1 MIIFAQCYGLCIL
14 GTHRTNRIKK
24 QKIDKIMSKKE
35 KETPILADEA
45 LGKSEAFVLNNRK
58 TITGVVLAVVLL
70 VVAYL
75 GYTKFI
81 LEPQNDEAN
90 KAMVVAVQNFEAGNH
105 AESLDGDGIN
115 MGTRAIADEYGNTKA
130 GNLAKAY
137 AGLSLAKQENYEE
150 AIQYLE
156 DFDGD
161 DAIVAQ
167 KVKHALGNC
176 YAHTGDTDKAISLI
190 LDAAN
195 SANNEAVTPFCL
207 RDVAA
212 MYEQQGKTAEA
223 VELYERIKKE
233 YPSCV
238 LVLTGEIDRQLNS
251 AK

>member
-1 MIIFAQCYGLCIL
+1 
-14 GTHRTNRIKK
+14 
-24 QKIDKIMSKKE
+24 MSKKQN
-35 KETPILADEA
+35 ETPILADEV
-45 LGKSEAFVLNNRK
+45 LGKSEAFVLKNK
-58 TITGVVLAVVLL
+58 KAITGTVFAIVVII
-70 VVAYL
+70 VAYL
-75 GYTKFI
+75 GHKHFI
-81 LEPQNDEAN
+81 LEPQNMEAS
-90 KAMVVAVQNFEAGNH
+90 KAMVTAVYNFEAGNY

-115 MGTRAIADEYGNTKA
+115 LGTKAIAEEYGNTDA

-137 AGLSLAKQENYEE
+137 AGLALAKMENYEE
-150 AIQYLE
+150 AIEYLS

-176 YAHTGDTDKAISLI
+176 YAHTGNADKALNLI

-207 RDVAA
+207 RDAAA
-212 MYEQQGKTAEA
+212 MYEQQGKTEKA

-238 LVLTGEIDRQLNS
+238 LVLTGEIERQLNS
-251 AK
+251 VK

>member
-1 MIIFAQCYGLCIL
+1 
-14 GTHRTNRIKK
+14 
-24 QKIDKIMSKKE
+24 MSKKQ

-45 LGKSEAFVLNNRK
+45 LGKSEEFVLKNKK
-58 TITGVVLAVVLL
+58 TITGVVLAIVVC

-75 GYTKFI
+75 GYSKFI
-81 LEPQNDEAN
+81 LEPQNIKAS

-105 AESLDGDGIN
+105 TESLDGDGVN
-115 MGTRAIADEYGNTKA
+115 PGTRAIADEYSNTNA

-137 AGLSLAKQENYEE
+137 AGLSLANQENYEE

-176 YAHTGDTDKAISLI
+176 YAHIGNTDKAISLI

-195 SANNEAVTPFCL
+195 SASNEAVTPFAL

-238 LVLTGEIDRQLNS
+238 LVLTGEIERQLNS
-251 AK
+251 VK